1 MKFAIDDIID
11 SWFDGITAAQ
21 VAEAL
26 AGLKDGETLE
36 LSINSPG
43 GDVYEGIAIFNAIR
57 EVAKTHP
64 VIVTINGLAASMAS
78 YIALAARTVDS
89 NAVVKAS
96 DNSIFMIHN
105 PYTGIYGDYKKLE
118 KTASYLKQLA
128 GALAGVYQSV
138 SKKSEKDIRA
148 LMDETTF
155 FVGNEIFE
163 NGFANEFEKHA
174 ATEQDDDA
182 DAPLIESRDALIV
195 NAKLKIKNCYDK
207 LQKSA
212 EKDGGISIEKAAAL
226 LQTPAV
232 SGKTVTAHNDAN
244 TNGGSMNVEELKAKD
259 AACYDAVFALGEKA
273 GREKQSAMV
282 SGHLR
287 LAAKCGA
294 YELAAKFIEEG
305 KPVAEESVQDA
316 YMDFAMTKAQA
327 QNRMDDNPPA
337 THTEAAENNA
347 DEKALMAEFDKGF
360 FGKE

>member
-1 MKFAIDDIID
+1 MKFAIDNVID

-21 VAEAL
+21 VTEAL

-64 VIVTINGLAASMAS
+64 VVVTINGLAASMAS
-78 YIALAARTVDS
+78 YIALAARTVDG

-105 PYTGIYGDYKKLE
+105 PYTGMYGDYKKFE

-174 ATEQDDDA
+174 ATEQDD
-182 DAPLIESRDALIV
+182 
-195 NAKLKIKNCYDK
+195 
-207 LQKSA
+207 
-212 EKDGGISIEKAAAL
+212 
-226 LQTPAV
+226 
-232 SGKTVTAHNDAN
+232 
-244 TNGGSMNVEELKAKD
+244 
-259 AACYDAVFALGEKA
+259 
-273 GREKQSAMV
+273 
-282 SGHLR
+282 
-287 LAAKCGA
+287 
-294 YELAAKFIEEG
+294 
-305 KPVAEESVQDA
+305 VAEESVQDA

>member
-1 MKFAIDDIID
+1 MTFAIDNVID
-11 SWFDGITAAQ
+11 RWFDGITAAQ

-26 AGLKDGETLE
+26 AGIKDGETLE

-78 YIALAARTVDS
+78 YIALAARTVNG
-89 NAVVKAS
+89 NAVVKVS

-105 PYTGIYGDYKKLE
+105 PYTIASGDYKRFE
-118 KTASYLKQLA
+118 KTAGYLKQLA
-128 GALAGVYQSV
+128 GVLAGVYQSV
-138 SKKSEKDIRA
+138 SKKNETDIRA

-155 FVGNEIFE
+155 FVGNEIYE
-163 NGFANEFEKHA
+163 NGFANEFEKLA
-174 ATEQDDDA
+174 APEQDDTT
-182 DAPLIESRDALIV
+182 DAPLIESRDSLIV
-195 NAKLKIKNCYDK
+195 NAKLKIKNCYDQ
-207 LQKSA
+207 L
-212 EKDGGISIEKAAAL
+212 EKAAAL
-226 LQTPAV
+226 LQAPAV
-232 SGKTVTAHNDAN
+232 SGKGVAAHNDTN

-259 AACYDAVFALGEKA
+259 TACYDAVFALGEKA
-273 GREKQSAMV
+273 GREKQSALV

-316 YMDFAMTKAQA
+316 YMDFAMAKAQT
-327 QNRMDDNPPA
+327 QNRIDDNPPA
-337 THTEAAENNA
+337 THTESAENNA

>member
-1 MKFAIDDIID
+1 MKFAIDNIID

-21 VAEAL
+21 VTEAL

-78 YIALAARTVDS
+78 YIALAARTVDG

-105 PYTGIYGDYKKLE
+105 PYTGIYGDYKKFE

-195 NAKLKIKNCYDK
+195 NAKLKIKSCYDK

-226 LQTPAV
+226 
-232 SGKTVTAHNDAN
+232 NDTN